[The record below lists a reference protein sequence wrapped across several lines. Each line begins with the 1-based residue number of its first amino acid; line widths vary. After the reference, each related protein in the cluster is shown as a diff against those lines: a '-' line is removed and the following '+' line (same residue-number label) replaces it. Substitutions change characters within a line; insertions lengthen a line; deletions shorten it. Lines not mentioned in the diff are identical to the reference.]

1 MVDAA
6 IQSELLK
13 EVEQLPLP
21 MQQRV
26 LDYARSLHAAPAKEA
41 QGKGFLSL
49 AGCMTPEEGEE
60 FLRAIEEDCERID
73 PNEW

>member
-1 MVDAA
+1 MLDAA

-13 EVEQLPLP
+13 EIKQLPLP

-26 LDYARSLHAAPAKEA
+26 LDFARSLHGAPAAEA
-41 QGKGFLSL
+41 QDKGFLSL
-49 AGCMTPEEGEE
+49 AGCMTPEEAEQ
-60 FLRAIEEDCERID
+60 FLRAIDEDCERID